1 MATYIHLSSMP
12 TRAYSVEEDSDLDIV
27 IECIR
32 DFQNMHGLTQVEGN
46 YNLANGLVP
55 ERDLVNSYLVDL
67 AEECETLIEAKNSR
81 YKWSIVINNLKSTMN
96 KSFAYTSL
104 PEDSRGVHHIEN
116 PLLTNKRIDL
126 ENWTIDQDGAYF
138 KLDEGYF
145 IPKKWMYCFDVEY
158 IARLFLGWIG
168 SSSDEEE
175 TLDTMTLLS
184 KLKDSL
190 LELDSRN
197 SVKRT
202 TEIVRKTNSL
212 ATLARTMMEEIES
225 NE

>member
-1 MATYIHLSSMP
+1 MP

-32 DFQNMHGLTQVEGN
+32 DFQNMHGLTQVDGN

-55 ERDLVNSYLVDL
+55 DRDLVNAYLVDL
-67 AEECETLIEAKNSR
+67 AEECETLIEAKNSH
-81 YKWSIVINNLKSTMN
+81 YKWSIVINNLKSTAN
-96 KSFAYTSL
+96 KSFVHTSL
-104 PEDSRGVHHIEN
+104 PEGSRGVRHIEN
-116 PLLTNKRIDL
+116 PLLTNRRIDL
-126 ENWTIDQDGAYF
+126 GNWSIDRDGAYF

-145 IPKKWMYCFDVEY
+145 IPKKWMYCFNAEY
-158 IARLFLGWIG
+158 IAKLFLDWIG

-175 TLDTMTLLS
+175 NLDPMTLLS

-212 ATLARTMMEEIES
+212 AILARTIMEEIED
-225 NE
+225 NG